1 MKLDW
6 KACFRIGVSVFLLY
20 LCIRYWPKAAD
31 ILLAAFHAA
40 SPLFIGCG
48 IAYFVNILMRFYEGH
63 WFSKTAPQKAA
74 GRSV

>member
-48 IAYFVNILMRFYEGH
+48 IAYFVIIMMPFY
-63 WFSKTAPQKAA
+63 
-74 GRSV
+74 